1 MTAGINL
8 TIIIICIIL
17 QGFFSG
23 CEMVLLSSDKIKL
36 RRKNKKKSAGAR
48 LALSMIANPR
58 WFLATTSTGTNT
70 AVIISSVIAAV
81 WFESIFGTFGELMT
95 IVIMSPILLMFGEIL
110 PRTIFQQRATQAA
123 PKIARPFWVISHII
137 SPVTFLVFSVSKL
150 FYRRVGSESIEKNN
164 FATREELEL
173 ILNIPGQ
180 GSDVKK
186 KEKKLISRV
195 FNLAES
201 NVADVM
207 VPLINVTAIS
217 HTSVVKNAITVIRK
231 TGFSRLPVYKD
242 RIDNIIGIV
251 HTFDLIDI
259 RNINAPIQ
267 EFIKQ
272 APFVPEFKRADDLL
286 ISMQKAR
293 NTIAV
298 VVDEY
303 GGAAG
308 IITVEDILEEV
319 VGEIRD
325 EYDRGVF
332 NLKKLRDKQ
341 FLLNARMEIEHI
353 NEQLNINIPKEDY
366 ETLGGFLLKRMG
378 KVPQKEEVYIFEKIK
393 FTIKRSTKR
402 SVLDVLVELP

>member
-1 MTAGINL
+1 
-8 TIIIICIIL
+8 
-17 QGFFSG
+17 
-23 CEMVLLSSDKIKL
+23 
-36 RRKNKKKSAGAR
+36 
-48 LALSMIANPR
+48 
-58 WFLATTSTGTNT
+58 
-70 AVIISSVIAAV
+70 V

-123 PKIARPFWVISHII
+123 PKIARPFWIISHII

-150 FYRRVGSESIEKNN
+150 FYRRVGSESIEKQN

-259 RNINAPIQ
+259 QDINAPIQ
-267 EFIKQ
+267 GFIKQ
-272 APFVPEFKRADDLL
+272 APFVPEFKRADALL

-293 NTIAV
+293 NTIVV

-325 EYDRGVF
+325 EYDPREF
-332 NLKKLRDKQ
+332 NLKKLSDKE

-378 KVPQKEEVYIFEKIK
+378 KIPQKDEFYVFEKIR
-393 FTIKRSTKR
+393 FTIKHSTKR